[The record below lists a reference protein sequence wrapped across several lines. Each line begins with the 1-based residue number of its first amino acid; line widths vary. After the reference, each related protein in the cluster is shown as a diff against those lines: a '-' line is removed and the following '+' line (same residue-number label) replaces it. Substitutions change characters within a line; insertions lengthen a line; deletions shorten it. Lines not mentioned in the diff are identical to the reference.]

1 MDLSKLSKGLAVLT
15 GSASG
20 LGYAMANHCALLGMD
35 IILSD
40 LRPAALKTAVANLRQ
55 KHPNTTIEGYTCDVS
70 SNESCEN
77 LLKQIQLNFPKQSI
91 RFLSA
96 NAGVFFPKS
105 TILTGTK
112 EEWLTT
118 YKVNV
123 LGLANTLRVF
133 ANSMLLQDCE
143 SAIEIT
149 ASIAGVVNGG
159 TGPYGTSKHAAL
171 AIAEALLSEIRNRGA
186 EDKIKMVVL
195 CPAIVETALLNT
207 SLKVADAALTT
218 STSGEVGGRIM
229 SMEARDQD
237 ASSVGVVQMFETMMS
252 QGMKPSFCAEQV
264 FDCLEKGK
272 FYCILDN
279 LVERDGFSLNV
290 ENTIAL
296 RSAAFLTGGKPPQGS
311 LSKM

>member
-20 LGYAMANHCALLGMD
+20 LGYAMANQCAVLGMD

-55 KHPNTTIEGYTCDVS
+55 KHPNNTIEGYTCDVS

-218 STSGEVGGRIM
+218 STSGEVGV
-229 SMEARDQD
+229 RDQD

-296 RSAAFLTGGKPPQGS
+296 RSAAFLTGGKPPQAVKA
-311 LSKM
+311 KM